1 MGVDS
6 AVNSPDLPL
15 MQAKVFNSQQNRNL
29 LSAINESPKP
39 TDIALS
45 GAQEEGAWR
54 RRGRHGLAEAACGS
68 GSNACANG
76 TEALLPIRT
85 SSERRRVL
93 RLAQVVRPGAPEGRR
108 QTVGRVSSAA
118 LMGWSARRIASSTK
132 NRSGKGAL
140 VSRIEKIEVI
150 LEKPFPTHDDVV
162 LMMNRSIS
170 TPYDCAAHISEL
182 LRNRSALAVVDGT
195 ESWHM
200 HQPLENSCHLRLLHF
215 KHDDPM
221 PVNYAFWR
229 SCSMLLASVVKRAF
243 KEEHPVAILSPP
255 MSDLAG
261 GSFVVDASIAS
272 LPDTWTPTTEE
283 LRSFTSLLWDEVTAN
298 RHFERL
304 QVSADTARKLF
315 AGDAKRLA
323 QIGEA
328 SSSSDTTTFT
338 VYRVGDH
345 IELCEEA
352 LIASTGLI
360 GSIFTSA
367 VHRISTPNGGT
378 FYRFQGVALPRQLH
392 INAYAFSL
400 IRDRAKQLNSIGL
413 S

>member
-1 MGVDS
+1 MNHRS
-6 AVNSPDLPL
+6 RLISPFL
-15 MQAKVFNSQQNRNL
+15 AH
-29 LSAINESPKP
+29 
-39 TDIALS
+39 
-45 GAQEEGAWR
+45 R
-54 RRGRHGLAEAACGS
+54 RRGLGEGGAGTAWQKLLQKAAAATPVQTAPKRFYRFGHRVNVGGYFVSPKWFDQELLLKEDVKLSAACLQRPDGVVS
-68 GSNACANG
+68 QANRLFN
-76 TEALLPIRT
+76 EEQ
-85 SSERRRVL
+85 ERQR
-93 RLAQVVRPGAPEGRR
+93 
-108 QTVGRVSSAA
+108 
-118 LMGWSARRIASSTK
+118 
-132 NRSGKGAL
+132 AL

-200 HQPLENSCHLRLLHF
+200 HQPLANSCHLRLLHF

-304 QVSADTARKLF
+304 QVSADTARRLF

-400 IRDRAKQLNSIGL
+400 IRDRAKQLNSVGL